1 MRFSHFFIDRPPLFC
16 RSSAIRQALDV
27 AARASRDYAASGSV
41 FSLPSHDLNQSG
53 QLNDHVGGDRSR
65 TTR

>member
-1 MRFSHFFIDRPPLFC
+1 LGSEA
-16 RSSAIRQALDV
+16 AIRQALDV

-65 TTR
+65 TTK